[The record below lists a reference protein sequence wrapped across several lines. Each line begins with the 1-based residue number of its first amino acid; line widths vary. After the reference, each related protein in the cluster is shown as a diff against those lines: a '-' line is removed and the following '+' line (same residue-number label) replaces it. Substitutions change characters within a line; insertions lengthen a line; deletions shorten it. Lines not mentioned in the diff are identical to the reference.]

1 MTITT
6 LPSRAFNQNPSVA
19 RKATSNGPV
28 FITDRGKP
36 VQVILDINEYRE
48 LTKTEKTVADIFSP
62 TREVANLEFE
72 PEKIVWGA
80 RDLEL

>member
-28 FITDRGKP
+28 FITDRGEP
-36 VQVILDINEYRE
+36 VQVILDINEYRR
-48 LTKTEKTVADIFSP
+48 LTKTDKTVADIFSP
-62 TREVANLEFE
+62 TEEIADLEFE
-72 PEKIVWGA
+72 PGKTVWSG
-80 RDLEL
+80 RDIEL

>member
-1 MTITT
+1 MKTTT
-6 LPSRAFNQNPSVA
+6 LPSREFNQNPSVA
-19 RKATSNGPV
+19 RKASIDGPV

-36 VQVILDINEYRE
+36 VQVILDINEYRK

-62 TREVANLEFE
+62 TKEVACLEFE
-72 PEKIVWGA
+72 PEKIVWSG